1 MPPSFRRSPAR
12 AEKSP
17 KSHARSR
24 RATQPKTS
32 GFTLIEL
39 LVVIAII
46 SLLIAILLPAL
57 SAARE
62 VAKRTV
68 CQTNLREF
76 GAALSQYAN
85 DFESWLPAKPD
96 FNMPGAPV
104 HQLATVQDQ
113 ASPEWGPN
121 FAGMI
126 RDVVERAH
134 TRGGKPTPTYLPQP
148 KIMLC
153 PSDKENNRPKDNAT
167 IWPTEPLDHFSDL
180 PQDLAEEATRQRS
193 FISYFYI
200 ALWRND
206 DRGDFIVMADQS
218 NRDDTTVLSF
228 TSLTPQDNHGT
239 KGMNILMLDTHVEW
253 GAPKSGSFQDM
264 QELSGRFWG
273 PIIYTRNR
281 YPGTP
286 GNRDREVQTI
296 E

>member
-1 MPPSFRRSPAR
+1 MPSSNRRSCPHAQIVNR
-12 AEKSP
+12 DRCPFGQGSP
-17 KSHARSR
+17 VRLY
-24 RATQPKTS
+24 

-62 VAKRTV
+62 VSKRTV
-68 CQTNLREF
+68 CQANLREF
-76 GAALSQYAN
+76 GAALSQYAS
-85 DFESWLPAKPD
+85 DFDSWLPAKPD

-104 HQLATVQDQ
+104 YQLATVQDQ

-121 FAGMI
+121 FGGMI

-153 PSDKENNRPKDNAT
+153 PSDKENNRPKDNSV

-239 KGMNILMLDTHVEW
+239 KGMNILLLDTHVEW